1 MEFSTFPHCGLN
13 VVKITHIQTIVEN
26 LFLLGVANIENSF
39 FYMLQNE
46 EIRHFP
52 QLSTKGNQHGC
63 GNAVLK
69 RFFGWKTRIKTM
81 GRFFVNLSDFPF
93 PISFDAEIGVFRCC
107 LPAVAPV

>member
-13 VVKITHIQTIVEN
+13 VVKITPIQTIVEN

-69 RFFGWKTRIKTM
+69 RFFWMENEDKNNG
-81 GRFFVNLSDFPF
+81 
-93 PISFDAEIGVFRCC
+93 EIFC
-107 LPAVAPV
+107 

>member
-13 VVKITHIQTIVEN
+13 VVKITHIQTVVEN

-52 QLSTKGNQHGC
+52 QLSTKCNQHGC
-63 GNAVLK
+63 GNAVSK

-81 GRFFVNLSDFPF
+81 GIFFVNLSDFPS
-93 PISFDAEIGVFRCC
+93 PNSFDAEIGVFWCC